1 MNLMS
6 EYIDQLRSLAA
17 SLVGGDLY
25 FNERQRF
32 FTQLIASE
40 EANNLVCDSVSRNK
54 IDLVTHMQD
63 EEKIRIGKKFYY
75 STNSYLP
82 DCGTGFIKRCK
93 AILSSGGAL
102 GADIPDELQDLIL
115 S

>member
-17 SLVGGDLY
+17 SSVGGSLY

-32 FTQLIASE
+32 FTQLIGSDEAS
-40 EANNLVCDSVSRNK
+40 NLVYDSVSRNK
-54 IDLVTHMQD
+54 IDLVKDLQA
-63 EEKIRIGKKFYY
+63 EKKIRVAKRFYY
-75 STNSYLP
+75 SNNSYLP
-82 DCGTGFIKRCK
+82 DVDNGFVKRCK
-93 AILSSGGAL
+93 AILSSGGAVGSDL
-102 GADIPDELQDLIL
+102 PDELQDLIL